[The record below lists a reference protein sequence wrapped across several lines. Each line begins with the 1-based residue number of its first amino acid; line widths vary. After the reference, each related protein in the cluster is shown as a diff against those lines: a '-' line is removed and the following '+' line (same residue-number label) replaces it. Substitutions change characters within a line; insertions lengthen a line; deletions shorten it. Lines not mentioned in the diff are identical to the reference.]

1 MTRFVGSAL
10 AALIVM
16 GCAAGAFAADDEAK
30 ADAGSMALAELKG
43 KVQDDT
49 ERPIR
54 GAVVHLF
61 HLANETMTLSEP
73 TDGGGEFELVGVA
86 HGYYDVAIETADG
99 TFPVAEVMNVGPKSK
114 ATLIFTLIPDA
125 ERSADATARR
135 PFMGTGQAG
144 AGRADLR
151 SKPRG
156 IDFWKSTKGIVILSA
171 AGGAAL
177 LAIAYEDNTDEFQA
191 SPSAP

>member
-1 MTRFVGSAL
+1 MTRFLGSAL

-16 GCAAGAFAADDEAK
+16 SGAAGVLADEEKAK
-30 ADAGSMALAELKG
+30 ADAGSLARAELKG
-43 KVQDDT
+43 KVQDEN
-49 ERPIR
+49 ERPIQ
-54 GAVVHLF
+54 GAVVHMF
-61 HLANETMTLSEP
+61 HLGQETMTLSEA
-73 TDGGGEFELVGVA
+73 TGGNGEFELVGVA

-99 TFPVAEVMNVGPKSK
+99 IFPVAEVMNIGPKSK

-135 PFMGTGQAG
+135 PFMGSGKTGS
-144 AGRADLR
+144 GRADLR
-151 SKPRG
+151 TKPRG
-156 IDFWKSTKGIVILSA
+156 IDFWKSTKGVVILSA

-177 LAIAYEDNTDEFQA
+177 LAIAYEDNTDEFRA